1 MTLFTPTATKRRRNR
16 NVLLKDHYQ
25 IHLLRTGQRRLSH
38 DTMSQT
44 NASVRTYSYHSK
56 RHGPPEVF
64 YGLTQRKT
72 DNSSEPLQ
80 VTNLN
85 ATAKTIT
92 TSSRMIN
99 DQRNFLTSSQ
109 SSKLWQT
116 SGVTVFWHIRRT
128 RLRLGIGRKR
138 TLMPSND
145 TAPSHASSSSLRT
158 RRGGCLTR

>member
-1 MTLFTPTATKRRRNR
+1 MRHWRIYLNHVRQRR
-16 NVLLKDHYQ
+16 DTYE
-25 IHLLRTGQRRLSH
+25 GQRCFETRHHESNER
-38 DTMSQT
+38 QCT
-44 NASVRTYSYHSK
+44 NYSYHSK